1 MASTGDAFW
10 DEWQRLTRFL
20 ESTQVAY
27 DREIQSLGSLRGGS
41 QMVHTAGPYEV
52 PLDEHLATVKD
63 RDILFASVLI
73 HSYAL
78 AESAAASQLG
88 IALRDLQGIEEWG
101 TDLLT
106 QAGASWEQVDGGLA
120 GAVEVAVARNALAH
134 ATPELDAQSVNR
146 LRRAGAKGH
155 AIGDLVSLHYGTLQ
169 QYRKRLRVLLH
180 TGGVLRGSVR
190 GQRMP
195 RTLRLARDP
204 QRANR
209 SVTNAHS

>member
-1 MASTGDAFW
+1 MASHGDAFW

-27 DREIQSLGSLRGGS
+27 DREIQSLSSLRGS
-41 QMVHTAGPYEV
+41 YQTVRSAGPYEV

-63 RDILFASVLI
+63 KDILFASVLI

-78 AESAAASQLG
+78 AESAAASHLG

-101 TDLLT
+101 GDLLAK
-106 QAGASWEQVDGGLA
+106 AGASWDQVEGGLA
-120 GAVEVAVARNALAH
+120 GAVEVAVARNCLAH

-146 LRRAGAKGH
+146 LRRAGARGH
-155 AIGDLVSLHYGTLQ
+155 TIGERVSLHYGTLQ

-180 TGGVLRGSVR
+180 TGGVLRAAGNGR
-190 GQRMP
+190 RMP
-195 RTLRLARDP
+195 RTLRLAQP
-204 QRANR
+204 ANV
-209 SVTNAHS
+209 S

>member
-1 MASTGDAFW
+1 MSEVEGDAFW

-27 DREIQSLGSLRGGS
+27 DREVQSLSSLRGNS
-41 QMVHTAGPYEV
+41 LTVRSAGTYEV

-63 RDILFASVLI
+63 KDILFASVLI

-78 AESAAASQLG
+78 AESAAADQLG
-88 IALRDLQGIEEWG
+88 IPLRELQGIEEWG
-101 TDLLT
+101 TDLLAA
-106 QAGASWEQVDGGLA
+106 AGASWEQVEGGLA
-120 GAVEVAVARNALAH
+120 GAVEVAVARNSLAH

-155 AIGDLVSLHYGTLQ
+155 AIGELVTLHYGTLQ

-180 TGGVLRGSVR
+180 TGGVLRSAANGRRV
-190 GQRMP
+190 P
-195 RTLRLARDP
+195 RVLRLAGAAKN
-204 QRANR
+204 Q
-209 SVTNAHS
+209 